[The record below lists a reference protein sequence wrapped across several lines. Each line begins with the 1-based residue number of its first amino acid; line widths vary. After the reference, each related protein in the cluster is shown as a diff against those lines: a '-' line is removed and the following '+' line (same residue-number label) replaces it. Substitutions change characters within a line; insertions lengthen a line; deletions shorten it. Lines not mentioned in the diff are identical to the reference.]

1 MIVPMK
7 RLTLVALK
15 DDEARIMKA
24 LQAICAVQ
32 VIQKEEPVADEA
44 GLAQA
49 EGSVQRLNNALS
61 LLKPYAEKRSLL
73 QPKPESTAQKLK
85 EDLPEA
91 MTLCEQLEETD
102 RARTAVRSQ
111 IEKCN
116 GTIALLT
123 PWAKLDTSISQ
134 LKPTLHTELFTGLLP
149 LKELEKL
156 KDLPEDAAVE
166 ILDGEGQKAVLVA
179 CPKEKGQEVGGYLK
193 QLNWVDVTFPKA
205 EGTPCQAIAD
215 LEAQV
220 AGLQQ
225 QEQELEARLQELG
238 KQNALLAQGAD
249 AAVIERDRAAA
260 RGALSKTAATFQLE
274 GWVREDEREKV
285 EQAIS
290 SVTDIY
296 YLEYREAQEDEKE
309 PVVLKN
315 KPLVEP
321 YQAVVNLY
329 SLPAPGTMDA
339 TPMMAPFYFLFFGM
353 MLADLGYGIVL
364 FAGALLFIKFVKPQ
378 GMMRQIAG
386 VLWQGGI
393 STMIMGVLLGTFFGV
408 PWPELLPNTFIGNTF
423 PLIDSSADPVSM
435 LVLCFGLG
443 IVHMFYG
450 VFLSIANC
458 IRRKDY
464 MGAII
469 DNLCWVLIITG
480 LLLQAAPMIGLPQG
494 VATAGLW
501 MAIASA
507 GLVLLFAGRSK
518 GWKPGRFISGAGKLY
533 DVTSWLGDVLS
544 YSRVFALSLSGAV
557 IGLVLNTLGGMLYS
571 AFQGSV
577 IMSIIGFILT
587 AAMLVALH
595 MFMLAINTLGCF
607 VHTARL
613 QYVEFFGK
621 FYEAG
626 GKPFRPLGYKTRHV
640 NVER

>member
-408 PWPELLPNTFIGNTF
+408 PWPELLPNTIIGNTF

-626 GKPFRPLGYKTRHV
+626 GKPFRPLGYKTRNV